1 VSVFP
6 ETKIVRLR
14 QKASKMFLPTLVLA
28 ASSFSLAF
36 FIDRLAADL
45 YLIIVWVLL
54 GVVILFW
61 LLPLL
66 NWLASSLLIT
76 DQKLVYRSGFLGLS
90 KKVVQF
96 SNLSS
101 IEIQRAKGLGGKVI
115 SILLV
120 DGTEVVISGYARTKL
135 LAAEL
140 QAQASKSL

>member
-1 VSVFP
+1 
-6 ETKIVRLR
+6 
-14 QKASKMFLPTLVLA
+14 MFLPTLILA

-36 FIDRLAADL
+36 FIDRLAADF
-45 YLIIVWVLL
+45 YLIIVWVVL

-66 NWLASSLLIT
+66 NWLAGSLLIT
-76 DQKLVYRSGFLGLS
+76 DQKMVYRSGFLGLS

-101 IEIQRAKGLGGKVI
+101 IEIQRSKGLGGKVI

>member
-1 VSVFP
+1 VSSIP

-14 QKASKMFLPTLVLA
+14 QKATKMFLPTLVLA

-36 FIDRLAADL
+36 FVDTMAADG
-45 YLIIVWVLL
+45 YMIIVWVAA
-54 GVVILFW
+54 GATILFW

-66 NWLASSLLIT
+66 NWLAGSLLIT
-76 DQKLVYRSGFLGLS
+76 DQKLVYRSGFLGFS
-90 KKVVQF
+90 KKVVPF

-101 IEIQRAKGLGGKVI
+101 IEIQRSKGLGGKVI

-120 DGTEVVISGYARTKL
+120 DGAEAVISGYARTKL

>member
-1 VSVFP
+1 MSSLP

-14 QKASKMFLPTLVLA
+14 QKATKMFLPTIILA

-36 FIDRLAADL
+36 FIEILAADL
-45 YLIIVWVLL
+45 YMILVWVAA
-54 GVVILFW
+54 GATILFW

-66 NWLASSLLIT
+66 NWLAGSIVIT

-90 KKVVQF
+90 KKVVHF

-120 DGTEVVISGYARTKL
+120 DGTELVISGYARTKL

>member
-1 VSVFP
+1 MSSFP

-14 QKASKMFLPTLVLA
+14 QKATKMVLPTLVLA

-36 FIDRLAADL
+36 FVDTMASDI
-45 YLIIVWVLL
+45 YQMIVWIAA
-54 GVVILFW
+54 GATFLFW

-66 NWLASSLLIT
+66 NWLAGSLLIT

-90 KKVVQF
+90 KKVVPF

-101 IEIQRAKGLGGKVI
+101 IEIQRAKGLVGKVI
-115 SILLV
+115 SLLLV
-120 DGTEVVISGYARTKL
+120 DGTEVLISGYARTKL